1 MRIEPKGLVVS
12 ILCVDDDLQRFCRR
26 LVSIVNHGPMH
37 LARVVATGSQI
48 YPTRSDTIRDSAT
61 LLRCEFRMRNTGTTV
76 DENEARKLLDRI
88 AVYQVLDSHLVDES
102 GVNIGPV
109 DKFAAAS

>member
-1 MRIEPKGLVVS
+1 MSIEPKGLVVS
-12 ILCVDDDLQRFCRR
+12 ILCVEDDLQRFCRR

-61 LLRCEFRMRNTGTTV
+61 LLRCEFRMRNSGTTV
-76 DENEARKLLDRI
+76 NEDEARKLLDRI
-88 AVYQVLDSHLVDES
+88 SVYQVLDSHLVDES

>member
-1 MRIEPKGLVVS
+1 MTIEPKGLVVS
-12 ILCVDDDLQRFCRR
+12 ILCVDDDLPRFCRR

-88 AVYQVLDSHLVDES
+88 SVYQVLDSHLVDES

-109 DKFAAAS
+109 DNFAAAS